1 MSRIPSWVKI
11 SFPDTLALMVSNPL
25 EQSRKRSIVATL
37 LYVEGALVLALA
49 IWLLILGFTHEN
61 REVLPLLGVLLF
73 AIAGGLGLIASGRGF
88 AQGKNFGRA
97 PAVLANLIALG
108 VAYYQID
115 GAFYI
120 GAVPI
125 LLLAIPTLYFALT
138 IITE

>member
-1 MSRIPSWVKI
+1 
-11 SFPDTLALMVSNPL
+11 MVNNPL

-49 IWLLILGFTHEN
+49 AWLVVLAITHEDK
-61 REVLPLLGVLLF
+61 EVLPLLGVLLF
-73 AIAGGLGLIASGRGF
+73 AVAGGLGLIACGRGF
-88 AQGKNFGRA
+88 TKAKNFGRA
-97 PAVLANLIALG
+97 PSVLANLIALG

-115 GAFYI
+115 GHFYI

-138 IITE
+138 IIPE

>member
-1 MSRIPSWVKI
+1 
-11 SFPDTLALMVSNPL
+11 VSNPL

-49 IWLLILGFTHEN
+49 VWLLVLGFTHEN
-61 REVLPLLGVLLF
+61 REILPLLGVLLF

-88 AQGKNFGRA
+88 AHGKNFGRA

-115 GAFYI
+115 GAFFI

-125 LLLAIPTLYFALT
+125 LFLAIPTLYFALT
-138 IITE
+138 IIPE

>member
-1 MSRIPSWVKI
+1 
-11 SFPDTLALMVSNPL
+11 MVSNPL

-138 IITE
+138 IIPE

>member
-1 MSRIPSWVKI
+1 M
-11 SFPDTLALMVSNPL
+11 SNPL

-125 LLLAIPTLYFALT
+125 LFLAIPTLYFALT
-138 IITE
+138 IIPE

>member
-1 MSRIPSWVKI
+1 
-11 SFPDTLALMVSNPL
+11 VSNPL

-125 LLLAIPTLYFALT
+125 LFLAIPTLYFALT
-138 IITE
+138 IIPE

>member
-1 MSRIPSWVKI
+1 M
-11 SFPDTLALMVSNPL
+11 SNPL

-115 GAFYI
+115 GAFFI

-125 LLLAIPTLYFALT
+125 LFLAIPTLYFALT
-138 IITE
+138 IIPE

>member
-1 MSRIPSWVKI
+1 M
-11 SFPDTLALMVSNPL
+11 SNPL

-73 AIAGGLGLIASGRGF
+73 AIAGGLGLIASCRGF

-138 IITE
+138 IIPE

>member
-125 LLLAIPTLYFALT
+125 LFLAIPTLYFALT
-138 IITE
+138 IIPE

>member
-1 MSRIPSWVKI
+1 M
-11 SFPDTLALMVSNPL
+11 SNPL

-73 AIAGGLGLIASGRGF
+73 AIAGGFGLIASGRGF

-138 IITE
+138 IIPE